1 MANKL
6 KRIAIGLMALSMRL
20 DAYAIQ
26 RGMTMDAAHP
36 KDPDPKNWRTI
47 NGSKVHLTEGKIDGG
62 AGGKFTGK
70 EWTGKTKHEFTPKE
84 KAAESSSM
92 PNFKKLPEESQKKLE
107 HVTTHALNAW
117 GSNGDKNSK
126 EASAQKANKLLKEF
140 CIENEITPSQK
151 FEINEL
157 IKEFKA
163 DMISPSQFKEGVAEY
178 AKCNIGHPAKAAA
191 KPKAAP
197 KTAPPKK
204 SAPVYVPKQMDKD
217 AYTYLLSSK
226 KKQNVDDLAWFA
238 TYKDKKT
245 DFDDPQLDFIK
256 GNIKKQN
263 KLDDKAMQGV
273 KHAYEELQNGNI
285 STMEFKNTVASIAC
299 HGVEEFVPP
308 KPVKPVKFTLG
319 QLQTKGL
326 AKTKLTKATTGISTP
341 KGTLGLYA
349 AENESVIDPVFKNFE
364 EQYGSAQTSKYT
376 AAEHKFVTRYTQ
388 GSKHLRDY
396 LCYGKVEGWGEYTKE
411 ALQEKVD
418 NISTGLAKMDHP
430 DMWVCRKCTLMD
442 WATKNNP
449 NGVTFE
455 DLKKMKKNGEVF
467 TNAAFLSSTPAEGGT
482 YGDNEL
488 VRHFFVP
495 KKAKGGY
502 IKSVS
507 NYENENEF
515 LLDKGTKTRIMKV
528 EKRDGKIIT
537 YEEVVLDDE

>member
-84 KAAESSSM
+84 KATESDPM
-92 PNFKKLPEESQKKLE
+92 PIFNKLPEESQKKLE
-107 HVTTHALNAW
+107 HATAHALTAW
-117 GSNGDKNSK
+117 DPNEDEDSMK
-126 EASAQKANKLLKEF
+126 ASTQKANKLLNEF
-140 CIENEITPSQK
+140 CVAHGITPAQK
-151 FEINEL
+151 DK
-157 IKEFKA
+157 IKELVQELKTGA
-163 DMISPSQFKEGVAEY
+163 ISPSQFKEGVA
-178 AKCNIGHPAKAAA
+178 KTVNPSPA
-191 KPKAAP
+191 
-197 KTAPPKK
+197 
-204 SAPVYVPKQMDKD
+204 YVPKKMDEH
-217 AYTYLLSSK
+217 AYTNLSSK
-226 KKQNVDDLAWFA
+226 CQQDIDDLASLA
-238 TYKDKKT
+238 AYKQKKT
-245 DFDDPQLDFIK
+245 DFDDPVLDFLKGKIK
-256 GNIKKQN
+256 QKNN
-263 KLDDKAMQGV
+263 LDDKEMQGV
-273 KHAYEELQNGNI
+273 KHAYEELQNGEI
-285 STMEFKNTVASIAC
+285 DKTTFKNAVASIAYY
-299 HGVEEFVPP
+299 GVDVPLTP
-308 KPVKPVKFTLG
+308 KPAVAPQPTVQPQIAAQPKPG

-326 AKTKLTKATTGISTP
+326 AKIKLTKATTGISTP

-349 AENESVIDPVFKNFE
+349 AEYESVIDPAFKNFE
-364 EQYGSAQTSKYT
+364 DQYGSVQTAKYT
-376 AAEHKFVTRYTQ
+376 KQEKKSVLRYTQ

-396 LCYGKVEGWGEYTKE
+396 LCYGKVEGFGEYTKE

-418 NISTGLAKMDHP
+418 NISAGLAKMDHP

-449 NGVTFE
+449 NGATFE
-455 DLKKMKKNGEVF
+455 DLKKMKKDGEVF

-482 YGDNEL
+482 YGDKEL
-488 VRHFFVP
+488 IRHFFVP

-507 NYENENEF
+507 SYADENEF

-528 EKRDGKIIT
+528 EKKDGKIIT

>member
-70 EWTGKTKHEFTPKE
+70 EWTGKTKHEFTTKE
-84 KAAESSSM
+84 K
-92 PNFKKLPEESQKKLE
+92 PKQEE
-107 HVTTHALNAW
+107 T
-117 GSNGDKNSK
+117 
-126 EASAQKANKLLKEF
+126 KA
-140 CIENEITPSQK
+140 T
-151 FEINEL
+151 
-157 IKEFKA
+157 
-163 DMISPSQFKEGVAEY
+163 
-178 AKCNIGHPAKAAA
+178 A
-191 KPKAAP
+191 KPKAK
-197 KTAPPKK
+197 KTAP
-204 SAPVYVPKQMDKD
+204 AYVPKKMDEH
-217 AYTYLLSSK
+217 AYTNLSSK
-226 KKQNVDDLAWFA
+226 CQQDIDDLASLA
-238 TYKDKKT
+238 AYKKTTT
-245 DFDDPQLDFIK
+245 DFDDPVLDFLKGKIK
-256 GNIKKQN
+256 QKNN
-263 KLDDKAMQGV
+263 LDDKEMQGV
-273 KHAYEELQNGNI
+273 KHAYEELQNGEIDKTTFKNAVASIAYYGVHVPSSPKPPAVPQSVTKPQAKKVETGAFEQISSSKQKSNI
-285 STMEFKNTVASIAC
+285 SFLATYGALGGDVSAVPEVKSIQKYYGLGNVEVAAIKNVYEELKNKKISKEAFKDTVASIIQYGAV
-299 HGVEEFVPP
+299 GGIPQP
-308 KPVKPVKFTLG
+308 KAMKLG
-319 QLQTKGL
+319 ELQTKGL

-349 AENESVIDPVFKNFE
+349 AENESVIDPAFKNFE
-364 EQYGSAQTSKYT
+364 DQYGSVQTAKYT
-376 AAEHKFVTRYTQ
+376 KQEKKSVLRYTQ

-396 LCYGKVEGWGEYTKE
+396 LCYGKVEGFGEYTKE

-418 NISTGLAKMDHP
+418 NISAGLAKMDHP

-449 NGVTFE
+449 NGATFE
-455 DLKKMKKNGEVF
+455 DLKKMKKDGEVF
-467 TNAAFLSSTPAEGGT
+467 TNAAFLSSTPVDGGT
-482 YGDNEL
+482 YGDKEL
-488 VRHFFVP
+488 IRHFFVP

-507 NYENENEF
+507 SYADENEF

-528 EKRDGKIIT
+528 EKKDGKIIT

>member
-1 MANKL
+1 MASKL
-6 KRIAIGLMALSMRL
+6 KRIALGLMALSMRL

-26 RGMTMDAAHP
+26 RGLTMDVAHP

-84 KAAESSSM
+84 KAAESSS
-92 PNFKKLPEESQKKLE
+92 
-107 HVTTHALNAW
+107 
-117 GSNGDKNSK
+117 
-126 EASAQKANKLLKEF
+126 
-140 CIENEITPSQK
+140 
-151 FEINEL
+151 
-157 IKEFKA
+157 
-163 DMISPSQFKEGVAEY
+163 
-178 AKCNIGHPAKAAA
+178 CNIGHPAKAAA

-197 KTAPPKK
+197 KTTPSKK

-455 DLKKMKKNGEVF
+455 DLKKMKKNGVQMLPSYHPRRRRAEHMAIMNLFVI
-467 TNAAFLSSTPAEGGT
+467 FLF
-482 YGDNEL
+482 
-488 VRHFFVP
+488 R
-495 KKAKGGY
+495 KRQKAVTSK
-502 IKSVS
+502 VS
-507 NYENENEF
+507 PIM
-515 LLDKGTKTRIMKV
+515 KTRMNSCLTK
-528 EKRDGKIIT
+528 ERKHA
-537 YEEVVLDDE
+537 

>member
-6 KRIAIGLMALSMRL
+6 KRIAIGLIALSMRL

-84 KAAESSSM
+84 K
-92 PNFKKLPEESQKKLE
+92 PKQEEPK
-107 HVTTHALNAW
+107 
-117 GSNGDKNSK
+117 
-126 EASAQKANKLLKEF
+126 SA
-140 CIENEITPSQK
+140 
-151 FEINEL
+151 
-157 IKEFKA
+157 
-163 DMISPSQFKEGVAEY
+163 V
-178 AKCNIGHPAKAAA
+178 
-191 KPKAAP
+191 KPKAKKMAP
-197 KTAPPKK
+197 A
-204 SAPVYVPKQMDKD
+204 YVPKKMDEH
-217 AYTYLLSSK
+217 AYTNLSSK
-226 KKQNVDDLAWFA
+226 CQQDIDDLASLA
-238 TYKDKKT
+238 AYKQKKT
-245 DFDDPQLDFIK
+245 DFDDPVLDFLK
-256 GNIKKQN
+256 GKIKKKN
-263 KLDDKAMQGV
+263 NLDDKEMQGV
-273 KHAYEELQNGNI
+273 KHAYEELQNGEI
-285 STMEFKNTVASIAC
+285 DKTTFKNTVASIAYY
-299 HGVEEFVPP
+299 GVDVPSSP
-308 KPVKPVKFTLG
+308 KPAAVPQAITKPQAKKVYAGAFEKLPLSKYKNSITLLALNGAAGVDIGAEKDIKSIQKHYGLGDAETEEIKSAFEKLMNKNISGKTFKDTVASIIQYGAVGGIPQPKALKPG

-326 AKTKLTKATTGISTP
+326 AKIELTKATTGISTP

-349 AENESVIDPVFKNFE
+349 TEYESVIDPAFKNFE
-364 EQYGSAQTSKYT
+364 DQYGSVQTAKYT
-376 AAEHKFVTRYTQ
+376 KQEKKSVLRYTQ

-396 LCYGKVEGWGEYTKE
+396 LCYGKVEGFGEYTKE
-411 ALQEKVD
+411 AIQEKVD
-418 NISTGLAKMDHP
+418 NISAGLAKMDHP

-449 NGVTFE
+449 NGATFE
-455 DLKKMKKNGEVF
+455 DLKKMKKDGEVF

-482 YGDNEL
+482 YGDKEL
-488 VRHFFVP
+488 IRHFFVP

-507 NYENENEF
+507 SYADENEF

-528 EKRDGKIIT
+528 EKKDGKIIT